1 MSNAP
6 RRSRQRNAGSSSCAG
21 GWRPSPDARHPTTWT
36 LGNPRGRG
44 TGGGTRVGGRCPAGA
59 GSGVQTTP
67 PPRMLPRG
75 APQPRGPPANSRNP
89 EKGSPVSLQQVK
101 ELRHECSSGR
111 NRHSSSRQTA
121 ALAPRQTAHRSDRKW
136 KRKRPRALAR
146 ALVNACRALGLRGI
160 RVETHLTE
168 SLTELAAAWPSFG
181 DRRVALLGGDGTL
194 HAAANLPAGPAELAI
209 LPAGRANNVARA
221 LGVPLDL
228 KVAAELAADG
238 QPRWID
244 LINATTDRL
253 SYRAVEGVSVGLHAL
268 ARASYSAPNSADLA
282 AAARSAF
289 RATRAF
295 DGVTLSVSSDGVPEV
310 LAVGQLFV
318 ANLAFYAFGLRVA
331 PPPSRTTVS
340 STWSASRGKD
350 GRVSSRR
357 SRDFGA
363 GHTSAALAH
372 ATGRRSASGSRRVAS
387 RPSSRTQRTSGRGR

>member
-1 MSNAP
+1 MSALPAETAIRAPARPRPWRPGKRHIVLIGNGNASGLA
-6 RRSRQRNAGSSSCAG
+6 RSRA
-21 GWRPSPDARHPTTWT
+21 
-36 LGNPRGRG
+36 
-44 TGGGTRVGGRCPAGA
+44 
-59 GSGVQTTP
+59 
-67 PPRMLPRG
+67 
-75 APQPRGPPANSRNP
+75 
-89 EKGSPVSLQQVK
+89 
-101 ELRHECSSGR
+101 
-111 NRHSSSRQTA
+111 
-121 ALAPRQTAHRSDRKW
+121 
-136 KRKRPRALAR
+136 

-168 SLTELAAAWPSFG
+168 SLAELAAAWPSFG

-228 KVAAELAADG
+228 RVAAELAAEG

-253 SYRAVEGVSVGLHAL
+253 SYRAVEGISVGLHAL

-331 PPPSRTTVS
+331 PAAQPDDGLLHVVSLPWEGRARLIPTIARLRRGTHLGRPGTRSWTAQRIRIATGGKSPLIADTTNLGTGPV
-340 STWSASRGKD
+340 TLEVD
-350 GRVSSRR
+350 P
-357 SRDFGA
+357 
-363 GHTSAALAH
+363 AALPV
-372 ATGRRSASGSRRVAS
+372 VA
-387 RPSSRTQRTSGRGR
+387 P